1 MSPDALA
8 RALMTEVLDSFEKL
22 EVVVRLARHAPA
34 SLSPLATEAGLA
46 EDRAAEAL
54 AGLVAAGVVART
66 GNQYRIADGRWSE
79 HVRELAEL
87 YRVDRMEV
95 VALMST
101 AALERMRD
109 RAARAFADAF
119 VIGARKKGDGDG

>member
-1 MSPDALA
+1 MASDALA

-22 EVVVRLARHAPA
+22 EVVVRLARREPA
-34 SLSPLATEAGLA
+34 ALAALAAEAGLA

-54 AGLVAAGVVART
+54 AGLIADGVVA
-66 GNQYRIADGRWSE
+66 GSGDQYRIADGRWSE
-79 HVRELAEL
+79 HVRELVEL

-101 AALERMRD
+101 AALERMRN

-119 VIGARKKGDGDG
+119 VIGSRKKGDGDG